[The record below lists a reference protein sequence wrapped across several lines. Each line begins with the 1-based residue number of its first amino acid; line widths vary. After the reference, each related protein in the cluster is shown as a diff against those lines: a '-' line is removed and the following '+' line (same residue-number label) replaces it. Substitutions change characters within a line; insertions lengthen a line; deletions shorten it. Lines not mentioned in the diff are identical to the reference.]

1 MYWHENGTF
10 FKKKSLLLSIT
21 RNSAAHGCL
30 VEHALAYLFIT
41 SVLSMVTQ
49 NLNFFQFLSLVQ

>member
-10 FKKKSLLLSIT
+10 FKKKSLLLSLT
-21 RNSAAHGCL
+21 RNSAAYGCL
-30 VEHALAYLFIT
+30 VAHTLAHLFIT

-49 NLNFFQFLSLVQ
+49 NLNLVQSLSLVQ